1 MLDYNKITELFGTP
15 LNTVARPNLP
25 FKLKTWHVVGGL
37 GIAYVLY
44 KGFKAI
50 KEDYR
55 TFLVPKLK
63 KDTDLDQ
70 IS

>member
-1 MLDYNKITELFGTP
+1 
-15 LNTVARPNLP
+15 
-25 FKLKTWHVVGGL
+25 VV
-37 GIAYVLY
+37 IAEVYVVY
-44 KGFKAI
+44 KGFKSI

-55 TFLVPKLK
+55 TYLVPKLK

>member
-15 LNTVARPNLP
+15 LNTVARPIVP
-25 FKLKTWHVVGGL
+25 FKLKPWHVVGGL
-37 GIAYVLY
+37 AIAYVLY

>member
-15 LNTVARPNLP
+15 LSTVARPNLP
-25 FKLKTWHVVGGL
+25 FKLKTWHVVGV
-37 GIAYVLY
+37 IAAVYVVY
-44 KGFKAI
+44 KGINSI

-55 TFLVPKLK
+55 SFLVPKLK

>member
-15 LNTVARPNLP
+15 LSTVARPNLP

-37 GIAYVLY
+37 AIAYVLY

-50 KEDYR
+50 KEDY
-55 TFLVPKLK
+55 FLINPPKIK
-63 KDTDLDQ
+63 KDFDTE
-70 IS
+70 

>member
-25 FKLKTWHVVGGL
+25 FKLKTWHVVAGL
-37 GIAYVLY
+37 AIAYVLY

-55 TFLVPKLK
+55 SFLVPKLK